1 MDIIRKFS
9 KLEIQLFRFFC
20 LNYLFIKS
28 YTIFK
33 KLNYDKYIKK
43 KYILPLFLDFNKVEI
58 LGDYHILEKPINSSI
73 KFLLIEQILFDL
85 FDFYYEMNTNK
96 QISSLVHHYLVIVG
110 FLFVRFYGNTSHT
123 IPVLVAMMTQF
134 TSAYGFALRKI
145 LRNLKVNKKLFK
157 KHERFMILMQIFI
170 RIPMLYH
177 IICYIKD
184 ILVYTTLK
192 KKLHVF
198 ALLGYSTQFFNE
210 FVWLIYP

>member
-1 MDIIRKFS
+1 MDLIKRFS
-9 KLEIQLFRFFC
+9 KLQIQIFRFVC

-43 KYILPLFLDFNKVEI
+43 KYILPLFLDFIKIEI
-58 LGDYHILEKPINSSI
+58 SGDLQILEKPMNSSI
-73 KFLLIEQILFDL
+73 KLLLIEQILFDL

-110 FLFVRFYGNTSHT
+110 FLFVRLYGNTSHA
-123 IPVLVAMMTQF
+123 IPLLIAMMTQF

-157 KHERFMILMQIFI
+157 KHEKFMILMQIFI

-177 IICYIKD
+177 IIGYIKD
-184 ILVYTTLK
+184 ILIYTTLK

-198 ALLGYSTQFFNE
+198 ALLGYFTQFINE